1 MNDFLSFRKMITPI
15 IIQVIFWL
23 GIIACIVMAIWMMQ
37 ESFFA
42 GLGMLIFGCLM
53 VRVYCELLI
62 IAFKILETLLRIEH
76 NTGGGQ
82 IPTAVGI
89 PPQSPAPTVPIP

>member
-1 MNDFLSFRKMITPI
+1 MNDFLAFRKMITPV
-15 IIQVIFWL
+15 IIQIIFWVGILACIITGFQYMQDSAIMGL
-23 GIIACIVMAIWMMQ
+23 GI
-37 ESFFA
+37 
-42 GLGMLIFGCLM
+42 LIFGCLM

-62 IAFKILETLLRIEH
+62 IAFKILETLLRIDQ

-89 PPQSPAPTVPIP
+89 PPQSPAPTTPIQ